1 MTISFSD
8 AASGLLLRLRRRRVA
23 AITNL
28 TDRTSTDPS
37 TGAVRSVQTA
47 DVILAEP
54 ALREIWS
61 AENLERLARTYWRF
75 LARVT
80 LGVVHVHYRG
90 SGRGWGRGRSRDSGQ
105 VETSSG
111 RAVVLLVPALKLI
124 SFAEPEYEM
133 DESQGLV
140 RWRIQGGILVA
151 GPRRRSKGARDQGH
165 LQIRV
170 RRLTAPPAAGQAAGD
185 APSGAGANGATGASE
200 ATPSAARVHVEIE
213 VASFYPAIA
222 FAVSRRLYDLT
233 QSRLHVL
240 ITHAFLRS
248 LVRAR
253 GSDAVPQLAG
263 SKVRRF
269 AAVRERRLGGDDSEP
284 PAAQGA

>member
-1 MTISFSD
+1 M
-8 AASGLLLRLRRRRVA
+8 GLSTRVRERLVRLRRRKVA

-47 DVILAEP
+47 DVLLAEP

-80 LGVVHVHYRG
+80 LGVVHVHYTRPD
-90 SGRGWGRGRSRDSGQ
+90 DSGG
-105 VETSSG
+105 TSG
-111 RAVVLLVPALKLI
+111 RAVVLLAPALKLI

-133 DESQGLV
+133 DESHGLV
-140 RWRIQGGILVA
+140 RWRIQGGMLVA
-151 GPRRRSKGARDQGH
+151 GPRRRGKAARDQGH
-165 LQIRV
+165 LQITV
-170 RRLTAPPAAGQAAGD
+170 RRLAVTAPVGGVAADAGGRSDAAASSVATDVTVADPAGADRALAAG
-185 APSGAGANGATGASE
+185 P
-200 ATPSAARVHVEIE
+200 ARLHVEIE

-222 FAVSRRLYDLT
+222 FALSRRLYDLT
-233 QSRLHVL
+233 QSRIHVL

-253 GSDAVPQLAG
+253 GSDAVPRLAG

-269 AAVRERRLGGDDSEP
+269 AAVRDRRAGGGDSEP